1 MDPQVLLVYILMCTS
16 TKCLIPILSKCQ
28 HAATQQLPYI
38 LERSLNWVVH
48 RPDDQLVQ
56 SMLLRISHLSPS
68 LAQLDSLTLYAIL
81 INKNS
86 KIKKLQRALR
96 QPPSVDQLDC
106 VLRKAIGDRGE
117 SNFDTALRLLTRA
130 LPYLSG
136 SLGIYLFTVLKL
148 RSPQT
153 YNLPST
159 MVMFLT
165 CLLHLTLSTLDGPSK
180 I

>member
-86 KIKKLQRALR
+86 KIKKNCRGRCVNHHLSINLTVCCVKLLVIVEKVILTQLWDYLQ
-96 QPPSVDQLDC
+96 
-106 VLRKAIGDRGE
+106 E
-117 SNFDTALRLLTRA
+117 H
-130 LPYLSG
+130 YLISQVH
-136 SLGIYLFTVLKL
+136 SAYTF
-148 RSPQT
+148 SQ
-153 YNLPST
+153 Y
-159 MVMFLT
+159 
-165 CLLHLTLSTLDGPSK
+165 
-180 I
+180 